1 MPLNG
6 LVDHL
11 TTSNLSQRKIF
22 LLLLGIDIAAYPVL
36 YLTLGRTSPESKF
49 NFLPRCLFS
58 GLRERVLG

>member
-36 YLTLGRTSPESKF
+36 YWKDIARKQVQFPSTMPVLRFEGKGRLES
-49 NFLPRCLFS
+49 
-58 GLRERVLG
+58 